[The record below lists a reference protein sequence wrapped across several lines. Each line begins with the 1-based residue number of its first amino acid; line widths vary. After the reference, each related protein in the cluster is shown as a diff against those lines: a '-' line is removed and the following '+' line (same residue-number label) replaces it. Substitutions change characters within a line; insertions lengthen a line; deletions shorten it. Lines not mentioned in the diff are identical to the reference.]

1 MGRRL
6 LLVEGKSDEHVMY
19 ALCKRHG
26 VPEKFRIKPA
36 ESVEGLLDLLQI
48 EPRASDMERLAAIV
62 DADQDVGAR
71 WAAARARLLRAGYRD
86 VPAAPAPGGT
96 FLVDAEARLPNLG
109 LWLMPD
115 NRLPGM
121 LEDFLS
127 FLVPRGDG
135 CLPLVDDFLASIP
148 SESRRFAEIQH
159 AKARIHAW
167 LAVQEEPGKPLGQAI
182 TARYLDTETIAAS
195 EFLAWLRK
203 ALVE

>member
-26 VPEKFRIKPA
+26 VPEKFKIKPA

-62 DADQDVGAR
+62 DADQDVAAR
-71 WAAARARLLRAGYRD
+71 WAAVRARLLKAGYRD
-86 VPAAPAPGGT
+86 VPTAPAPGGT
-96 FLVDAEARLPNLG
+96 FVVDADAQLPNLA

-121 LEDFLS
+121 LEDFLT
-127 FLVPRGDG
+127 FLVPEGDG

-148 SESRRFAEIQH
+148 SECRRFAEIH
-159 AKARIHAW
+159 RAKARIHAW

-182 TARYLDTETIAAS
+182 TARYLDAEAITAS
-195 EFLAWLRK
+195 EFLIWLRR
-203 ALVE
+203 ALVD